1 MIKYLFFDLDGTL
14 TDPKEGITK
23 SVAYALESFGQHV
36 ENPDDLLMFIGPPLK
51 WSFMEYAGL
60 SDGQA
65 DMAVEKYRERFKDT
79 GIFENGVYEG
89 IERMLDKLKKAG
101 FKLVLATSKPIIF
114 ADRILKHYG
123 IEKYFEAA
131 FGSELDGTRTDKAE
145 VIEYAMNRTGAKPE
159 NTIMVGD
166 RSHDVI
172 GANKNNIKTIGV
184 LFGYGNRE
192 ELLETGAYR
201 LAGNVAELED
211 MLINI
216 NNGV

>member
-145 VIEYAMNRTGAKPE
+145 VIEYAMNRTGAEPE

-172 GANKNNIKTIGV
+172 GANKNNIRTIGV

-192 ELLETGAYR
+192 ELLEAGAYR
-201 LAGNVAELED
+201 LAENVAELED

>member
-36 ENPDDLLMFIGPPLK
+36 ENLDDLLVYIGPPLK

-60 SDGQA
+60 SDEQA
-65 DMAVEKYRERFKDT
+65 EAAVAKYRERFKDI

-89 IERMLDKLKKAG
+89 IEGMLDKLQKAG
-101 FKLVLATSKPIIF
+101 FKLVLATSKPIVF
-114 ADRILKHYG
+114 ADRILDRYG
-123 IEKYFEAA
+123 IAKYFGAT
-131 FGSELDGTRTDKAE
+131 FGSEFDGTRTDKAE
-145 VIEYAMNRTGAKPE
+145 VIKYAMEQTGAAPKE
-159 NTIMVGD
+159 TIMVGD

-172 GANKNNIKTIGV
+172 GANKNNMKTIGV
-184 LFGYGNRE
+184 LFGYGDSE
-192 ELLETGAYR
+192 ELLGAGAYK
-201 LAGNVAELED
+201 LAETVAELED

-216 NNGV
+216 NSGE

>member
-145 VIEYAMNRTGAKPE
+145 VIEYAMNQTGAEPE

-166 RSHDVI
+166 RSHDII
-172 GANKNNIKTIGV
+172 GANKNNIRAIGV

-192 ELLETGAYR
+192 ELLEAGAYR
-201 LAGNVAELED
+201 LAVNVAELEE

>member
-36 ENPDDLLMFIGPPLK
+36 ENADDLLMFIGPPLK

-65 DMAVEKYRERFKDT
+65 DMAVEKYRERFKNI

-145 VIEYAMNRTGAKPE
+145 VIEYAMNQTGAEPE

-166 RSHDVI
+166 RSHDII
-172 GANKNNIKTIGV
+172 GANKNNIRAIGV

-192 ELLETGAYR
+192 ELLEAGAYR
-201 LAGNVAELED
+201 LAVNVAELEE

>member
-23 SVAYALESFGQHV
+23 SVAYALDSFGQHV
-36 ENPDDLLMFIGPPLK
+36 ENLDDLLVYIGPPLK
-51 WSFMEYAGL
+51 WSFIEYAGL
-60 SDGQA
+60 SDEQSEA
-65 DMAVEKYRERFKDT
+65 AVAKYRERFKDI

-89 IERMLDKLKKAG
+89 VEGMLDKLQKAG

-114 ADRILKHYG
+114 ADRILKRYE
-123 IEKYFEAA
+123 IDKYFDAT
-131 FGSELDGTRTDKAE
+131 FGSEFDGTRTDKAE
-145 VIEYAMNRTGAKPE
+145 VIKYAMEQTGAKSE
-159 NTIMVGD
+159 ETIMIGD

-172 GANKNNIKTIGV
+172 GGNKNNMKTIGV
-184 LFGYGNRE
+184 LFGYGDRE
-192 ELLETGAYR
+192 ELLGAGAYK
-201 LAGNVAELED
+201 LAKTVAELED

>member
-36 ENPDDLLMFIGPPLK
+36 ENTDDLLMFIGPPLK

-65 DMAVEKYRERFKDT
+65 DMAVEKYRERFKDI

-145 VIEYAMNRTGAKPE
+145 VIEYAMNQTGAEPE

-166 RSHDVI
+166 RSHDII
-172 GANKNNIKTIGV
+172 GANKNNIRAIGV

-192 ELLETGAYR
+192 ELLEAGAYR
-201 LAGNVAELED
+201 LAENVAELED